1 MRKPIYL
8 PAPPSE
14 IVLDWH
20 PDDLKAQAQL
30 TALRHREAQ
39 IAATI
44 GIVIGALLVAVL
56 QANQMLP

>member
-20 PDDLKAQAQL
+20 PDELAAQAQL

-39 IAATI
+39 IAASI
-44 GIVIGALLVAVL
+44 GIVLGALVTWVL
-56 QANQMLP
+56 ASSGLLP